1 MDFSQTKNIAEFIN
15 KSLDINTEVNNN
27 KQEQIIFQP
36 EFLLIIIDCLM
47 KAENYYFDHL
57 NSIVAL
63 DNGVEAGSIDMVYI
77 LSSITKGISVQIKT
91 TLSRDLS
98 EAKIDSVSSLFKT
111 ANWHEREI
119 FDLFGIK
126 FNNHPDH
133 RRILLP
139 ADWVGHPLRKDYE
152 EAEIYHH
159 IKIKY

>member
-1 MDFSQTKNIAEFIN
+1 MDFSKTKNIAEFIN
-15 KSLDINTEVNNN
+15 KSLTIKTEVNNN

-36 EFLLIIIDCLM
+36 EYLLTIIDCLM

-63 DNGVEAGSIDMVYI
+63 DNGMEAGTIDMVYI
-77 LSSITKGISVQIKT
+77 LSSITQGISIQLKT

-98 EAKIDSVSSLFKT
+98 EAKIDSISSLFQT

-119 FDLFGIK
+119 FDLFGVK
-126 FNNHPDH
+126 FNNHPDP

-152 EAEIYHH
+152 EVETYHH